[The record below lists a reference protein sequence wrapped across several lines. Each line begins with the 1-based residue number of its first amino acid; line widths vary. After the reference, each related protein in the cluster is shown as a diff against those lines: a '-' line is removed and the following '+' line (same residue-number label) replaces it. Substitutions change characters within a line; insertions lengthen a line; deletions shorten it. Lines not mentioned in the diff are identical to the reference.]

1 MKKGITVTSLVIYV
15 VSFFT
20 LLTITLSFNT
30 NMTKLNFNKR
40 GLINNYKDVGIVN
53 VNLLKSSKESKE
65 AYKLGDSL
73 VFSNDDEYFWDKNS
87 QKLYKNKKL
96 LCKNVKDFTY
106 SINEESNKTKKIA
119 LFISY
124 NNYNKEERVEMQFS
138 FGYGICDC

>member
-138 FGYGICDC
+138 FGGI